1 MLIKSVLSR
10 LAGAASFGRGKDLV
24 DTAARKAVEAPATG
38 PTTAAATGSQLRDI
52 LTQYDVTDISPQGF
66 SDLLQRLRQAGLLP
80 DKDYQELSAVRV
92 DLDRD
97 GIGANQRVNL
107 VDMYAKKLKS
117 VEQDA
122 KELEEKLG
130 TAGARAM
137 DTTVRRRLDWLQK
150 LSDIHASP
158 EAATINALA

>member
-10 LAGAASFGRGKDLV
+10 LAGAASFGRGKNLV
-24 DTAARKAVEAPATG
+24 DTAARKAVGATATG
-38 PTTAAATGSQLRDI
+38 PTTAAAPGSQLRDI

-92 DLDRD
+92 DMDRD

-107 VDMYAKKLKS
+107 VEMYAKKLKS

-137 DTTVRRRLDWLQK
+137 DAAVRRRLDWLQK
-150 LSDIHASP
+150 LSAIHASP